1 MAWYHPRS
9 VSEYARRLMSLHVVF
24 SMLFAFCLVVGE
36 LRFDWAE
43 RVMGRYLVTTNAS
56 RPESGQIWEV
66 GQQAHSAHQT
76 LEKIVT
82 DRIAN
87 QREARESTAFV
98 DLAERLQPG
107 QGAMLSVDHF
117 RRLYLDL
124 PEAPAREM
132 ASPLRLLAILSQR
145 RCDRVYVRKNTA
157 GGGLTVHL
165 LDTDNQVLDSLDLPS
180 SLLWL
185 SREPEALNEGRLEQW
200 PDFQG
205 RIFPADRFFQE
216 LADLPEEGRNAVVM
230 QPRRL
235 LEIDGPVVRVGIS
248 NEVAGGYIRLGFEAL
263 VAGTPRVLIT
273 RGREWAVWQVHS
285 RLEHFGATEPAAATG
300 FGGPS

>member
-1 MAWYHPRS
+1 MAWYHPRNPG
-9 VSEYARRLMSLHVVF
+9 EYFWRLSALHVVF
-24 SMLFAFCLVVGE
+24 SMLTVFCLVLGE

-43 RVMGRYLVTTNAS
+43 RIMGAYLVTTNAS

-87 QREARESTAFV
+87 QREARESTAFA

-132 ASPLRLLAILSQR
+132 AGALRVLEILSQR
-145 RCDRVYVRKNTA
+145 RCDRVYVRKNAA
-157 GGGLTVHL
+157 GDGLTIHL
-165 LDTDNQVLDSLDLPS
+165 LDTANQVIEALDLPS
-180 SLLWL
+180 HLLWL
-185 SREPEALNEGRLEQW
+185 SREPEALHDGRLEQW

-205 RIFPADRFFQE
+205 RIYPADRFFHE
-216 LADLPEEGRNAVVM
+216 LGDLPEEVRAAVVT

-235 LEIDGPVVRVGIS
+235 LEIDGAIVRVGIS
-248 NEVAGGYIRLGFEAL
+248 NQVSGGYIRLGFEVL
-263 VAGTPRVLIT
+263 VAGVPRVLMT

-285 RLEHFGATEPAAATG
+285 RLEHLGRSGAATTPG
-300 FGGPS
+300 SGERS